1 MLYDSLEGWVGGE
14 VAGRFKW
21 EGIYVYLWL
30 IHADVWQKPTQYR
43 KAIILQL
50 KIDKLKK
57 SIK

>member
-1 MLYDSLEGWVGGE
+1 MLCDNLGSGGVGGE

-50 KIDKLKK
+50 IFF
-57 SIK
+57 